1 MSKKWG
7 AGIWAVVEAGVGV
20 GAGKTTGVGVGKR
33 AGVGTG
39 IGAEI
44 GAKRA
49 GRGHRTKPRT
59 LSKTI
64 IGIIKITSFLP
75 KRYIC
80 KRTYSK
86 GIFCNP

>member
-20 GAGKTTGVGVGKR
+20 GAGKTTGVG
-33 AGVGTG
+33 TG

-49 GRGHRTKPRT
+49 GRDHH
-59 LSKTI
+59 L
-64 IGIIKITSFLP
+64 IGKNHERCQEQFNY
-75 KRYIC
+75 RDH
-80 KRTYSK
+80 
-86 GIFCNP
+86 

>member
-7 AGIWAVVEAGVGV
+7 AGIWAGVEAGVGV

-49 GRGHRTKPRT
+49 GRDHH
-59 LSKTI
+59 L
-64 IGIIKITSFLP
+64 IGQNHERCQEQL
-75 KRYIC
+75 
-80 KRTYSK
+80 
-86 GIFCNP
+86 

>member
-39 IGAEI
+39 IGAK
-44 GAKRA
+44 GA
-49 GRGHRTKPRT
+49 GRDRH
-59 LSKTI
+59 L
-64 IGIIKITSFLP
+64 IGKNHERCQEQFNY
-75 KRYIC
+75 RDH
-80 KRTYSK
+80 
-86 GIFCNP
+86 

>member
-20 GAGKTTGVGVGKR
+20 GAGKTIGVGKR

-49 GRGHRTKPRT
+49 GRDRH
-59 LSKTI
+59 L
-64 IGIIKITSFLP
+64 IGKNHERCQEQFNY
-75 KRYIC
+75 RDH
-80 KRTYSK
+80 
-86 GIFCNP
+86 

>member
-7 AGIWAVVEAGVGV
+7 AGIWAVVEAGEGV

-49 GRGHRTKPRT
+49 GRDRH
-59 LSKTI
+59 I
-64 IGIIKITSFLP
+64 IGKNHERCQEQFDY
-75 KRYIC
+75 RDQ
-80 KRTYSK
+80 
-86 GIFCNP
+86 